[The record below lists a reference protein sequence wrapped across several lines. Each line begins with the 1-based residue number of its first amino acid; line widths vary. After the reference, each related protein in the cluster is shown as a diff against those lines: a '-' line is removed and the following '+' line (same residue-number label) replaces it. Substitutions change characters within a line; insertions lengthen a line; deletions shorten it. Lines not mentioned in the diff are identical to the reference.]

1 MSEGATDK
9 STAKAQ
15 PDLKSRLVAIRDRCA
30 VLRGRKPAAKD
41 DTAAWPRDLNASDP
55 DGAWGNDPTEVRDE

>member
-1 MSEGATDK
+1 VSEGATDK

-15 PDLKSRLVAIRDRCA
+15 LDLKSRLAAVRDRCA

-41 DTAAWPRDLNASDP
+41 DGAVWPRDLNATDQ
-55 DGAWGNDPTEVRDE
+55 DGTWGNDPAEVRDE

>member
-1 MSEGATDK
+1 VSEGATDK

-15 PDLKSRLVAIRDRCA
+15 PDLKFRLAAVRDRCA

-41 DTAAWPRDLNASDP
+41 DGTAWPRDLNATGQ
-55 DGAWGNDPTEVRDE
+55 DGTWGNDPVEVRDE